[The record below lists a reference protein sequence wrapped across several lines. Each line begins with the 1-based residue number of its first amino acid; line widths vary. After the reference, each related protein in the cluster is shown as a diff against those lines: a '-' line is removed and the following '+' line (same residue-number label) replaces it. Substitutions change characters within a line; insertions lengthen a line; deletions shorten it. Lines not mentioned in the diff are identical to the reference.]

1 MAQILSGTLGSYII
15 LHLILLAYRETKH
28 RVRSILQAGA
38 LSLVAITLT
47 AGLRAPRWRTEPG
60 LSGSV
65 RDVSSLHRARGTD
78 PALPDPETPGVLKR
92 ARGRYRPAA
101 KRDR

>member
-38 LSLVAITLT
+38 LSLM
-47 AGLRAPRWRTEPG
+47 
-60 LSGSV
+60 
-65 RDVSSLHRARGTD
+65 VSR
-78 PALPDPETPGVLKR
+78 
-92 ARGRYRPAA
+92 
-101 KRDR
+101 